1 MTEKIYKEIKEKNS
15 GPMRSFLYSWVSVIL
30 GSGIGRFDCITIPVE
45 KFDKGVAKSL
55 RESLFMESYSSQCL
69 ICTEPIP

>member
-1 MTEKIYKEIKEKNS
+1 
-15 GPMRSFLYSWVSVIL
+15 MRTREVFSLALSWLRQSQHIL
-30 GSGIGRFDCITIPVE
+30 ASNITIPVE